1 MMSLHPGVNILDLLL
16 KKGGSMYAR
25 ADHQMSCVLVEH
37 VAVGA
42 AAVLLPL
49 RPNTQPFSCPA
60 EARALLAVPE
70 IIHVWFVVQYQLKG
84 VKVDRLKG
92 CAVKDSLFGVESF
105 DLWLTLSPASSL
117 SL

>member
-1 MMSLHPGVNILDLLL
+1 MCLHPSVYLLNLLL
-16 KKGGSMYAR
+16 KEGGSMHAR

-42 AAVLLPL
+42 SAVLLPV

-70 IIHVWFVVQYQLKG
+70 IIHVWFVVQYQLES
-84 VKVDRLKG
+84 VKVD
-92 CAVKDSLFGVESF
+92 
-105 DLWLTLSPASSL
+105 
-117 SL
+117 